1 MASESPRGSAGDLA
15 TRVRQA
21 EATVAEQAA
30 EIALLRDH
38 LADVA
43 FADELHQALIRQDAA
58 GQWAA
63 PVVHNELL
71 EMIVRTAARVL
82 DARAATLFLVDYE
95 TDELVFGVAV
105 GPGTADLKPFR
116 VPLGAGIAGWAAA
129 TGQPVAVS
137 DASQDPRFAAGVA
150 QGIGYIPKSVL
161 CIPLRSTQATGQI
174 VVGVIEIFDKSG
186 GQPFNAN
193 DMELLGQFASE
204 AAVAI
209 EQSRV
214 VRDLTQLF
222 TIVLQGL
229 LPGRSEDD
237 ALQRALAG
245 QADGLTGRTAQSEQY
260 REALQITLLVS
271 EVSRHGP
278 RACQLCQQ
286 IVASLASYLR
296 SQASLNAAG
305 GWLR

>member
-1 MASESPRGSAGDLA
+1 MATESPHSGAGDLA
-15 TRVRQA
+15 ARLRQA
-21 EATVAEQAA
+21 EATVAEQER
-30 EIALLRDH
+30 EIAGLRGQ
-38 LADVA
+38 LADA
-43 FADELHQALIRQDAA
+43 EFADELRQALVRHDQAGTWVAPAA
-58 GQWAA
+58 
-63 PVVHNELL
+63 HNELL
-71 EMIVRTAARVL
+71 EMIVRTATRVM
-82 DARAATLFLVDYE
+82 DARAATLYLVDYE
-95 TDELVFGVAV
+95 TDEMVFGVAV
-105 GPGTADLKPFR
+105 GPGSEDIEPFR
-116 VPLGAGIAGWAAA
+116 MPLGAGIAGWAAA

-150 QGIGYIPKSVL
+150 QGMGYVPKSVL
-161 CIPLRSTQATGQI
+161 CIPLRSGQT
-174 VVGVIEIFDKSG
+174 VVGVIQLFDKAG
-186 GQPFNAN
+186 GQPFTAI

-229 LPGRSEDD
+229 VPGVSEDE
-237 ALQRALAG
+237 ALRRALEA
-245 QADGLTGRTAQSEQY
+245 QADVLTGRTAQSEQY
-260 REALQITLLVS
+260 RESLQITHLVS

-278 RACQLCQQ
+278 TACQISQQ
-286 IVASLASYLR
+286 IMASLATYIR